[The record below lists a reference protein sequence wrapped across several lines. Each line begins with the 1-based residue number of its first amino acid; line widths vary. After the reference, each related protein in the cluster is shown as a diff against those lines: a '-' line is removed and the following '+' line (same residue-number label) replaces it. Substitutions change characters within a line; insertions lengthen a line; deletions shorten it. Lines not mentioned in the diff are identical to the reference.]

1 MTTVEANA
9 SRIFAAARRMGDAAV
24 ERMATGDIRDAAE
37 KAWCATLRATEALV
51 LARTGQESGTS
62 TTAGRRLQALST
74 SDQSLWDLRLRYS
87 DRQSILHGECFYH
100 DYYQPV
106 VIERL
111 IDETPDYIRDAERL
125 AQGYRLELVEG
136 AEDERLADAVPC

>member
-9 SRIFAAARRMGDAAV
+9 ARIFEDARRMGESAV
-24 ERMATGDIRDAAE
+24 ERMAAGDVRDAAE

-51 LARTGQESGTS
+51 LARTGQEPGTS
-62 TTAGRRLQALST
+62 TMSGRRLQALSV
-74 SDQSLWDLRLRYS
+74 SDQSLWELRTRYS

-111 IDETPDYIRDAERL
+111 IGETSDYIRDAERL
-125 AQGYRLELVEG
+125 SQV
-136 AEDERLADAVPC
+136 